1 MLRKATTMSDIFAD
15 LDLIAIEKFAADKCP
30 RTILRWIDQPDGMRS
45 VKVGAE
51 RFIHIATAKAWI
63 MSRLKTRRPSAR
75 RGRA

>member
-1 MLRKATTMSDIFAD
+1 MSDIFAD
-15 LDLIAIEKFAADKCP
+15 LDLIAIEKFAADVGKCP

-63 MSRLKTRRPSAR
+63 MSRLKTRRPEHGAQ